1 VGEYLSTTF
10 RQFLSSKGTLA
21 QLSCPGAHAQN
32 GVAERKHRH
41 IIETARTLLI
51 ASFVPAHFWA
61 EVVSTAVY
69 LINLQ
74 PSSRLQGKCPGEV
87 LHGSPPRY
95 DHLRVFGCTCYVL
108 LSPHERTK
116 LTAQSVECVFLGYSL
131 EHKGYRCYDPSAR
144 RIRFSRDVTFDETRP
159 YFYSSTPTSTSSLES
174 LSFLSLPPISIDP
187 PVPSSVPSMEPIVP
201 VPAPPDS
208 SDPSPP
214 SAPLNSSNPSPFAP
228 PPAPSITPFPLHYS
242 RRSRIQPTSP
252 AIPASTTEDATSNDT
267 TSSSPPRYNLRD
279 RSTISAAARPLLS
292 IFCLCLLL

>member
-1 VGEYLSTTF
+1 MLYFVLEF
-10 RQFLSSKGTLA
+10 EKGPIHPPL
-21 QLSCPGAHAQN
+21 L
-32 GVAERKHRH
+32 VHR
-41 IIETARTLLI
+41 
-51 ASFVPAHFWA
+51 S
-61 EVVSTAVY
+61 
-69 LINLQ
+69 
-74 PSSRLQGKCPGEV
+74 
-87 LHGSPPRY
+87 LH
-95 DHLRVFGCTCYVL
+95 TCYVL

-201 VPAPPDS
+201 VHAPPDS
-208 SDPSPP
+208 S
-214 SAPLNSSNPSPFAP
+214 NPSPSAP